1 MGQKRGKGVESSA
14 AGDAA
19 GMKKLEGDWGK
30 SSVKAAELDS
40 LREQGLL
47 PPTSTAT
54 TRAPGHV
61 VIRSPRDGER
71 VCFV

>member
-14 AGDAA
+14 AGDDA

-30 SSVKAAELDS
+30 SSVKAAELEN

-54 TRAPGHV
+54 TRAPGKK
-61 VIRSPRDGER
+61 
-71 VCFV
+71 